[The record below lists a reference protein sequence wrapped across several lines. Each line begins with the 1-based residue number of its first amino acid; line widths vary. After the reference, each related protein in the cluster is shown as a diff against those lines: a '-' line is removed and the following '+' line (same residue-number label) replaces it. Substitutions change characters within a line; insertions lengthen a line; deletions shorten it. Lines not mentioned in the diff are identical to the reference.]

1 MKLGASGSQEYL
13 QAVFDTRGMQPPMI
27 AVYTWGIPFTSQ
39 VVGIFAILKLG
50 ASSLLNEESDTRG
63 IWPLNEEVDTK
74 GIRLL
79 EVDTRG
85 IRPFK

>member
-1 MKLGASGSQEYL
+1 MLDNRGIWPLRIMIY
-13 QAVFDTRGMQPPMI
+13 TRS
-27 AVYTWGIPFTSQ
+27 IPLTNQ
-39 VVGIFAILKLG
+39 IEGIFAILKLG

-63 IWPLNEEVDTK
+63 IWPLNEEVDTR

>member
-1 MKLGASGSQEYL
+1 MP
-13 QAVFDTRGMQPPMI
+13 DTRGMQPPMI
-27 AVYTWGIPFTSQ
+27 SVYTRGIPFTSQ

-63 IWPLNEEVDTK
+63 IWPLNEEVDTR